1 MSLIAA
7 LRRINV
13 IGGYAMA
20 SKELIK
26 KEKQLLI
33 EVTDSIVIISE
44 ELEAIEKLLKN
55 HLKFIEKELLS

>member
-1 MSLIAA
+1 
-7 LRRINV
+7 
-13 IGGYAMA
+13 MA